1 MVHLQSCPVEEGNEM
16 FKALAYE
23 EREERRRRKPLEV
36 QPTGFKRNVQ
46 SSYGKEEEE
55 EKRSF
60 DKNEEEAS

>member
-1 MVHLQSCPVEEGNEM
+1 M
-16 FKALAYE
+16 FKALAYD

-55 EKRSF
+55 EEKRSF